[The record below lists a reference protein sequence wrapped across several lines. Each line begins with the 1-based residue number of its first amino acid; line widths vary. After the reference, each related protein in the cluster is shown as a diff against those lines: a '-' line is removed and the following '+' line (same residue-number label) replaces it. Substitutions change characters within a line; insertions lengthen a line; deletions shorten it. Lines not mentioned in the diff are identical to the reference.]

1 MYKTGK
7 LDVTAD
13 VRAQPLGQKRKRG
26 RPAQLPLC
34 LARSPPNKDTLPT
47 ISGGTAE
54 PSVCSSNSPCPW
66 ESTRH
71 LEKML
76 VLASMVGNVF
86 IEDIGHGIW
95 SKNFKSGK
103 QHL

>member
-13 VRAQPLGQKRKRG
+13 VRAKPLGQKRKRG
-26 RPAQLPLC
+26 SPAQLPLC

-54 PSVCSSNSPCPW
+54 PSEVPI
-66 ESTRH
+66 
-71 LEKML
+71 L
-76 VLASMVGNVF
+76 VLSPSHSPSPSIISHLTPAPLVRSSRTRRKVF
-86 IEDIGHGIW
+86 ATESENEGT
-95 SKNFKSGK
+95 
-103 QHL
+103 LC